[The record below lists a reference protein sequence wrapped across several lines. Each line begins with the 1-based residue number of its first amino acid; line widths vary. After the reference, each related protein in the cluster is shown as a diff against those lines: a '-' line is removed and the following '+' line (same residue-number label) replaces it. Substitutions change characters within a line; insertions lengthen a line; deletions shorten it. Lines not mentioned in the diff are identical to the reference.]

1 MIHPDTELRHVNDQ
15 IGYGV
20 FATKFIPRGTITWV
34 RDEFDQVFSHDQV
47 EKMAEPYQKI
57 LEKYSFVDGKGKI
70 VLCWDLA
77 RFMNHS
83 CEATC
88 LSAGYEFEISI
99 RDIQAGE
106 ELTDDYGTLNL
117 EDRFLCACNTPGC
130 RKEILPDDLLRYSE
144 TWDRRVQAVFPMLLK
159 VKQPLWNLL
168 KEKDEVHEVL
178 RNMDQMRSSR
188 FNYYPNGKSHL
199 LNGAAIR

>member
-47 EKMAEPYQKI
+47 EKMSEPHQKI

-70 VLCWDLA
+70 ILCWDLA

-88 LSAGYEFEISI
+88 LSGGYEFEVAI
-99 RDIQAGE
+99 RDIQPGE

-117 EDRFLCACNTPGC
+117 QEKFLCACNRPGC

-144 TWDRRVQAVFPMLLK
+144 TWDQRVQSVFPMLLR
-159 VKQPLWNLL
+159 VDQPLWSFL
-168 KEKDEVHEVL
+168 KEKDEIQGVL
-178 RNMDQMRSSR
+178 RNSDPMRSSR
-188 FNYYPNGKSHL
+188 HNYYPNGKRVD
-199 LNGAAIR
+199 LNGAAAH